1 MLECSLNGL
10 FWFRMAQARPKSWPF
25 SPKMLALLAPCPDF
39 MGGGMPPPFLHPCSA
54 DYTAK
59 NPRCFKPKSKQ
70 LDDIL
75 ARLPILQEGETPE
88 C

>member
-1 MLECSLNGL
+1 MLIKWLILISDGPGEAKKL
-10 FWFRMAQARPKSWPF
+10 AF
-25 SPKMLALLAPCPDF
+25 SPQKVGPFGPLPRF
-39 MGGGMPPPFLHPCSA
+39 YGGGMPPPFLHPCSA